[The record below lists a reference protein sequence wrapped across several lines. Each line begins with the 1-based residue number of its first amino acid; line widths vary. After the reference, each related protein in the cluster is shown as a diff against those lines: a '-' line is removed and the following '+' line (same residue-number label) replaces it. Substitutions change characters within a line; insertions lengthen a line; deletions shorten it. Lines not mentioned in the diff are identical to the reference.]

1 MNRKKIAAG
10 FISFALMMQSCVFAV
25 SAAEENKTANFEY
38 DDFSVSYSVTNSY
51 GNTEVVSLTL
61 TNTGNETIEDWM
73 LYFEPNGD
81 IQYVTNAT
89 EMTAENGKM
98 YFKNNGY
105 NADIAPSSAVTFTY
119 AVNDCTEIPDYY
131 ALCQT
136 RVEKTEGYDV
146 SLSVGESWGDSFN
159 GSIVITNHTDK
170 PIEAWEL
177 SIDTNFTITEI
188 SNSWAA
194 TVTELDEYQ
203 YLLKGTYTS
212 TIAANSSVS
221 LGFIG
226 VKSGEPEISSYSLTE
241 MKENLVLNEESDEI
255 NLRAS
260 TKKLSNEDDNQV
272 TFYAETLLEVDEI
285 NLVSLDTNTV
295 VGVLKDDGD
304 LYNSGDEYMNDG
316 VYTALCQ
323 GIAVSAINIDVM
335 LSSNT
340 QRLLADSE
348 EMSVLFTAET
358 AANVDSISL
367 MDASTNQEVAVLY
380 DDGAATYPNDGDL
393 YENDGVYSNYLDLS
407 GNQVGDYSY
416 YAQYTVNGKTYTS
429 DTVTVRVYRQ
439 FTEQEL
445 ADMQKITDT
454 LNALINSEE
463 YAALSVEKKVKA
475 LSDRI
480 NSLAEVDETLG
491 YALVDADSI
500 RYNNVTYQFEF
511 KDYIG
516 LNYVY
521 YAYTIPNTD
530 ATDNSAF
537 TYVNHGDSIEIT
549 GFDNS
554 VSDVVI
560 PSEIEGLPVTAI
572 SVGAFYLSTITSIEV
587 PDSVTSIGEMAFLG
601 CTSLKSV
608 KLSTGVAKI
617 DKNAFGSCSALQEI
631 QVAKDNPNFSS
642 LNGVLYSKK
651 QDTLVIYPAAKTDAA
666 YIIPSGVTSVAMYAF
681 SENPYLETLTIPN
694 SLIKVGDSAF
704 YNCKNLRAVSY
715 NGTEEEWNQITI
727 GLLNEKLTGATIQ
740 YQERIIGDVN
750 ADGAFTVS
758 DVVLLQ
764 KWLLSVPDTQ
774 LADWKAADFNGDQ
787 TLNVFDLCQMRYNL
801 LKQEEDSKR

>member
-177 SIDTNFTITEI
+177 SIDTNFTITKI

-316 VYTALCQ
+316 VYT
-323 GIAVSAINIDVM
+323 GTIHVDTSKVGKNNYIAVYKDIQ
-335 LSSNT
+335 SNT
-340 QRLLADSE
+340 
-348 EMSVLFTAET
+348 
-358 AANVDSISL
+358 
-367 MDASTNQEVAVLY
+367 
-380 DDGAATYPNDGDL
+380 
-393 YENDGVYSNYLDLS
+393 
-407 GNQVGDYSY
+407 
-416 YAQYTVNGKTYTS
+416 
-429 DTVTVRVYRQ
+429 
-439 FTEQEL
+439 
-445 ADMQKITDT
+445 
-454 LNALINSEE
+454 
-463 YAALSVEKKVKA
+463 
-475 LSDRI
+475 
-480 NSLAEVDETLG
+480 
-491 YALVDADSI
+491 
-500 RYNNVTYQFEF
+500 
-511 KDYIG
+511 
-516 LNYVY
+516 
-521 YAYTIPNTD
+521 
-530 ATDNSAF
+530 
-537 TYVNHGDSIEIT
+537 
-549 GFDNS
+549 
-554 VSDVVI
+554 
-560 PSEIEGLPVTAI
+560 
-572 SVGAFYLSTITSIEV
+572 
-587 PDSVTSIGEMAFLG
+587 
-601 CTSLKSV
+601 
-608 KLSTGVAKI
+608 
-617 DKNAFGSCSALQEI
+617 
-631 QVAKDNPNFSS
+631 
-642 LNGVLYSKK
+642 
-651 QDTLVIYPAAKTDAA
+651 
-666 YIIPSGVTSVAMYAF
+666 TSVAIYKLFTQQELNDMETVNTTISSLLNS
-681 SENPYLETLTIPN
+681 SEYIQSDISERVEKVKVLLNSFDTSKWVRITDVNLPDGDNTTYHTGKIKVTYNISALRGKNVKLVFVVKDSGDNTYDTAAVVDNVTLT
-694 SLIKVGDSAF
+694 K
-704 YNCKNLRAVSY
+704 
-715 NGTEEEWNQITI
+715 
-727 GLLNEKLTGATIQ
+727 
-740 YQERIIGDVN
+740 
-750 ADGAFTVS
+750 
-758 DVVLLQ
+758 
-764 KWLLSVPDTQ
+764 
-774 LADWKAADFNGDQ
+774 
-787 TLNVFDLCQMRYNL
+787 
-801 LKQEEDSKR
+801 

>member
-1 MNRKKIAAG
+1 MKKRILSMLTAAMMSSTCFFVG
-10 FISFALMMQSCVFAV
+10 AEQICAAEYPSFTLRLNQHTGNAEFMEDETDKKVIFTATCLKYSGSDVELVDAKTNEVVAKMLDDGNFDVSGDDLENDRTWSAVLSFENAAVGSYSYYARLTDADGTVSTTKTFSVVIYDAV
-25 SAAEENKTANFEY
+25 SDADAER
-38 DDFSVSYSVTNSY
+38 
-51 GNTEVVSLTL
+51 
-61 TNTGNETIEDWM
+61 M
-73 LYFEPNGD
+73 
-81 IQYVTNAT
+81 
-89 EMTAENGKM
+89 AE
-98 YFKNNGY
+98 
-105 NADIAPSSAVTFTY
+105 IA
-119 AVNDCTEIPDYY
+119 
-131 ALCQT
+131 Q
-136 RVEKTEGYDV
+136 K
-146 SLSVGESWGDSFN
+146 
-159 GSIVITNHTDK
+159 
-170 PIEAWEL
+170 
-177 SIDTNFTITEI
+177 
-188 SNSWAA
+188 
-194 TVTELDEYQ
+194 
-203 YLLKGTYTS
+203 
-212 TIAANSSVS
+212 
-221 LGFIG
+221 
-226 VKSGEPEISSYSLTE
+226 
-241 MKENLVLNEESDEI
+241 
-255 NLRAS
+255 
-260 TKKLSNEDDNQV
+260 
-272 TFYAETLLEVDEI
+272 
-285 NLVSLDTNTV
+285 
-295 VGVLKDDGD
+295 VGVLSSDTTFQNADQETRKQMADALFEQLIAEGYVKENSVNYDEEKHCYAYQCEGVGGFSDVTCYLDIAVKDPDQV
-304 LYNSGDEYMNDG
+304 SP
-316 VYTALCQ
+316 
-323 GIAVSAINIDVM
+323 GIATDVT
-335 LSSNT
+335 LSSSAK
-340 QRLLADSE
+340 RLQVDSE

-475 LSDRI
+475 ISDRI

-537 TYVNHGDSIEIT
+537 AYVNHGDSIEIT

-617 DKNAFGSCSALQEI
+617 DKNAFGSCSALREV

-642 LNGVLYSKK
+642 LDGVLYSKA

-666 YIIPSGVTSVAMYAF
+666 YTIPGGVTSVAMYAF
-681 SENPYLETLTIPN
+681 SENPYLETIAIPN

-704 YNCKNLRAVSY
+704 FNCKNLRSVSY

-727 GLLNEKLTGATIQ
+727 GLLNEKLTGANIQ

-750 ADGAFTVS
+750 ADGALTIS

-764 KWLLSVPDTQ
+764 KWLLAVPDTQ
-774 LADWKAADFNGDQ
+774 LADWKAADFNEDQ
-787 TLNVFDLCQMRYNL
+787 SLNGFDLCQMRYAL
-801 LKQEEDSKR
+801 LKQEENIQQ

>member
-177 SIDTNFTITEI
+177 SIDTNFTITKI

-316 VYTALCQ
+316 VYT
-323 GIAVSAINIDVM
+323 GTIHVDTSKVGKNNYIAVYKDIQ
-335 LSSNT
+335 SNT
-340 QRLLADSE
+340 T
-348 EMSVLFTAET
+348 SVAIYKLFTQ
-358 AANVDSISL
+358 
-367 MDASTNQEVAVLY
+367 QEL
-380 DDGAATYPNDGDL
+380 NDM
-393 YENDGVYSNYLDLS
+393 E
-407 GNQVGDYSY
+407 
-416 YAQYTVNGKTYTS
+416 TVNTTISSLLNSSEYIQS
-429 DTVTVRVYRQ
+429 D
-439 FTEQEL
+439 
-445 ADMQKITDT
+445 I
-454 LNALINSEE
+454 SER
-463 YAALSVEKKVKA
+463 VEKVKV
-475 LSDRI
+475 LL
-480 NSLAEVDETLG
+480 NSLSELDETLG
-491 YALVDADSI
+491 YSLIQKDTIKYYNDSNIYEFKYACGVNYVLDLNNDDSVDENILDESVEVGDSLTVNSNSDGICGTALIMDGFEDEDYRNNYYNKLKENLDSLGLATTLKM
-500 RYNNVTYQFEF
+500 NVTISDLE
-511 KDYIG
+511 KME
-516 LNYVY
+516 NYDFISISMHGSGESEGHVY
-521 YAYTIPNTD
+521 LQTQELSTLEKNQKYAYELSQGIVAAGYKYYINEDFFREYYNENSFDGSIMYLQSCCGLGSGSSFDQINYAMTD
-530 ATDNSAF
+530 
-537 TYVNHGDSIEIT
+537 
-549 GFDNS
+549 
-554 VSDVVI
+554 
-560 PSEIEGLPVTAI
+560 
-572 SVGAFYLSTITSIEV
+572 
-587 PDSVTSIGEMAFLG
+587 
-601 CTSLKSV
+601 
-608 KLSTGVAKI
+608 
-617 DKNAFGSCSALQEI
+617 ALQECGADAVI
-631 QVAKDNPNFSS
+631 GNFNSVFS
-642 LNGVLYSKK
+642 DYNQNVMKLFKVPSYASTISFTYDVISDEPMEWVNEGYN
-651 QDTLVIYPAAKTDAA
+651 DTFNA
-666 YIIPSGVTSVAMYAF
+666 YLVTSDGTISLATESTDTSKWVRITDVNLPDGDNTTYHTGKIKVTYNISALRGKNVKLVFVVKDSGDNTYDTAAVVD
-681 SENPYLETLTIPN
+681 NVTLT
-694 SLIKVGDSAF
+694 K
-704 YNCKNLRAVSY
+704 
-715 NGTEEEWNQITI
+715 
-727 GLLNEKLTGATIQ
+727 
-740 YQERIIGDVN
+740 
-750 ADGAFTVS
+750 
-758 DVVLLQ
+758 
-764 KWLLSVPDTQ
+764 
-774 LADWKAADFNGDQ
+774 
-787 TLNVFDLCQMRYNL
+787 
-801 LKQEEDSKR
+801 

>member
-241 MKENLVLNEESDEI
+241 MKEDTSKMTNSSIDSENYIDLK
-255 NLRAS
+255 AS
-260 TKKLSNEDDNQV
+260 TKKLSNEEDSKV
-272 TFYAETLLEVDEI
+272 IFYADTDLEVNEI
-285 NLVSLDTNTV
+285 DLISLDNNTV
-295 VGVLKDDGD
+295 VATLKDDGD
-304 LYNSGDEYMNDG
+304 LEKNGDEYMNDG
-316 VYTALCQ
+316 IYSC
-323 GIAVSAINIDVM
+323 AINIDNSELGDKNFVAVCKNIY
-335 LSSNT
+335 SNT
-340 QRLLADSE
+340 ATIAVYR
-348 EMSVLFTAET
+348 LFTQQELDDM
-358 AANVDSISL
+358 NSVDSAISIL
-367 MDASTNQEVAVLY
+367 LN
-380 DDGAATYPNDGDL
+380 
-393 YENDGVYSNYLDLS
+393 SNEF
-407 GNQVGDYSY
+407 NE
-416 YAQYTVNGKTYTS
+416 YTEEEQIQNVQNLL
-429 DTVTVRVYRQ
+429 
-439 FTEQEL
+439 QEL
-445 ADMQKITDT
+445 AQVNGI
-454 LNALINSEE
+454 
-463 YAALSVEKKVKA
+463 
-475 LSDRI
+475 
-480 NSLAEVDETLG
+480 LG
-491 YALVDADSI
+491 YALIQNDSI
-500 RYNNVTYQFEF
+500 IYDDISKAFEF
-511 KDYIG
+511 K
-516 LNYVY
+516 
-521 YAYTIPNTD
+521 YACGV
-530 ATDNSAF
+530 NS
-537 TYVNHGDSIEIT
+537 YLILYNEKEYENLDSIESNDGIIDTNILKDAVGLYGDAYVMDAFEKTRDEYYKLLNSRWNQNGLATTVNYDVTVETYRNIKNSNLIVFSAHGGIINDKINIIT
-549 GFDNS
+549 N
-554 VSDVVI
+554 
-560 PSEIEGLPVTAI
+560 EIVT
-572 SVGAFYLSTITSIEV
+572 
-587 PDSVTSIGEMAFLG
+587 D
-601 CTSLKSV
+601 
-608 KLSTGVAKI
+608 
-617 DKNAFGSCSALQEI
+617 D
-631 QVAKDNPNFSS
+631 KDNDYAYELYTSKTVS
-642 LNGVLYSKK
+642 KCYMYDGYSKYK
-651 QDTLVIYPAAKTDAA
+651 EQNMY
-666 YIIPSGVTSVAMYAF
+666 TSSRCEY
-681 SENPYLETLTIPN
+681 
-694 SLIKVGDSAF
+694 
-704 YNCKNLRAVSY
+704 
-715 NGTEEEWNQITI
+715 
-727 GLLNEKLTGATIQ
+727 
-740 YQERIIGDVN
+740 
-750 ADGAFTVS
+750 
-758 DVVLLQ
+758 
-764 KWLLSVPDTQ
+764 
-774 LADWKAADFNGDQ
+774 
-787 TLNVFDLCQMRYNL
+787 
-801 LKQEEDSKR
+801 

>member
-61 TNTGNETIEDWM
+61 TNTGDETIEDWM

-272 TFYAETLLEVDEI
+272 TFYAETLLEVVKVTYNI
-285 NLVSLDTNTV
+285 SALRGKNVKLVFV
-295 VGVLKDDGD
+295 VKD
-304 LYNSGDEYMNDG
+304 SGD
-316 VYTALCQ
+316 
-323 GIAVSAINIDVM
+323 
-335 LSSNT
+335 NT
-340 QRLLADSE
+340 YD
-348 EMSVLFTAET
+348 T
-358 AANVDSISL
+358 AAVVD
-367 MDASTNQEVAVLY
+367 
-380 DDGAATYPNDGDL
+380 
-393 YENDGVYSNYLDLS
+393 
-407 GNQVGDYSY
+407 
-416 YAQYTVNGKTYTS
+416 
-429 DTVTVRVYRQ
+429 
-439 FTEQEL
+439 
-445 ADMQKITDT
+445 
-454 LNALINSEE
+454 
-463 YAALSVEKKVKA
+463 
-475 LSDRI
+475 
-480 NSLAEVDETLG
+480 
-491 YALVDADSI
+491 
-500 RYNNVTYQFEF
+500 NVT
-511 KDYIG
+511 
-516 LNYVY
+516 
-521 YAYTIPNTD
+521 
-530 ATDNSAF
+530 
-537 TYVNHGDSIEIT
+537 
-549 GFDNS
+549 
-554 VSDVVI
+554 
-560 PSEIEGLPVTAI
+560 
-572 SVGAFYLSTITSIEV
+572 
-587 PDSVTSIGEMAFLG
+587 
-601 CTSLKSV
+601 
-608 KLSTGVAKI
+608 
-617 DKNAFGSCSALQEI
+617 
-631 QVAKDNPNFSS
+631 
-642 LNGVLYSKK
+642 
-651 QDTLVIYPAAKTDAA
+651 
-666 YIIPSGVTSVAMYAF
+666 
-681 SENPYLETLTIPN
+681 LT
-694 SLIKVGDSAF
+694 K
-704 YNCKNLRAVSY
+704 
-715 NGTEEEWNQITI
+715 
-727 GLLNEKLTGATIQ
+727 
-740 YQERIIGDVN
+740 
-750 ADGAFTVS
+750 
-758 DVVLLQ
+758 
-764 KWLLSVPDTQ
+764 
-774 LADWKAADFNGDQ
+774 
-787 TLNVFDLCQMRYNL
+787 
-801 LKQEEDSKR
+801 